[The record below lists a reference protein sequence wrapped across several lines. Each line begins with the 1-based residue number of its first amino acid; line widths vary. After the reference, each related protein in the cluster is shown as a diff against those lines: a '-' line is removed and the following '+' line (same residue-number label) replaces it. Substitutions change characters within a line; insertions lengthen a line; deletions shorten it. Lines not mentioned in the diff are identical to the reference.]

1 MLGSV
6 TGKRRSASTMTM
18 MGPNHI
24 ASMISMAAWAQCARA
39 WWSVA
44 SAPDHRDLRERPRPL
59 PMVARWRH
67 RRRRCD
73 TGPGR

>member
-1 MLGSV
+1 
-6 TGKRRSASTMTM
+6 MTM

-24 ASMISMAAWAQCARA
+24 ASMISMAPWAQCARA

-59 PMVARWRH
+59 PMVPAGGIVADDATLVQDGDGRWEL
-67 RRRRCD
+67 
-73 TGPGR
+73 